1 MNHKKIELPLMQRR
15 RFIQLLGAATATA
28 MCSPLLFNTANA
40 QASIDEDAWEKEP
53 AFGKTINV
61 GYNGGLCLGTFGIAH
76 IKGFYKDQGLDTTI
90 VRMSTSQIDALGTG
104 KVDVAGD
111 HIATMLVPTVNGVRV
126 KFTAGIHTGCKSIYV
141 MNNSEIKNTQDLI
154 GKTIAIP
161 DGIGASDQNITMR
174 FLSHDQI
181 DPMKVKYKVVDAG
194 AAVLAMQSGEIQA
207 ALLGD
212 QFAKSFMD
220 KGTLRMIRS
229 LSFDEDFI
237 NEACCVHGVNKTFY
251 EQNPMTVKKLTL
263 AHEKAKE
270 WITANREEAVKILQD
285 NNWAS
290 GDFETVLEIFNTYSY
305 SVSEEVTEQT
315 LRDIIND
322 YKSFGFINKGKDTD
336 AILKDIWDPVLRS

>member
-1 MNHKKIELPLMQRR
+1 MNHKIINLPLMQRR

-28 MCSPLLFNTANA
+28 LCSPLLLNVANA
-40 QASIDEDAWEKEP
+40 QINIDEDAWQKEP

-141 MNNSEIKNTQDLI
+141 LNQSDIKKTNDLV

-174 FLSHDQI
+174 FLSHDHI

-194 AAVLAMQSGEIQA
+194 AAVLALQSGEIQA

-212 QFAKSFMD
+212 QFAKSFMED
-220 KGTLRMIRS
+220 GTLRMIRS

-237 NEACCVHGVNKTFY
+237 NEACCIHGVNKTFY
-251 EQNPMTVKKLTL
+251 EQNPITVKKLTL

-270 WITANREEAVKILQD
+270 WITNNREEAVKILLD
-285 NNWAS
+285 NKWAS
-290 GDFETVLEIFNTYSY
+290 GDFDTVLEIFNTYSY
-305 SVSEEVTEQT
+305 SVDEAMTEKT
-315 LRDIIND
+315 LRDIIDD
-322 YKSFGFINKGKDTD
+322 YKSFGFINKNRETDT
-336 AILKDIWDPVLRS
+336 ILEEIWDPVLKS